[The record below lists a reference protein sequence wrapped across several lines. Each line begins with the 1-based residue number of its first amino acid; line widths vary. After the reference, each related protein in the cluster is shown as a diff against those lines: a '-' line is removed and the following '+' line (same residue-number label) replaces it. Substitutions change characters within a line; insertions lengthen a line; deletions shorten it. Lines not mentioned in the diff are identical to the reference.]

1 MLSLCLSEWL
11 GWKCKHN
18 EWVFCTVLLRVSG
31 LLLCGSSCLGR
42 ISLGWSVKKK
52 DFNRGVKVVHEILHG
67 LELFGSPQADNEDVN
82 L

>member
-1 MLSLCLSEWL
+1 ML
-11 GWKCKHN
+11 
-18 EWVFCTVLLRVSG
+18 
-31 LLLCGSSCLGR
+31 
-42 ISLGWSVKKK
+42 KKK